1 MAMTVFMGMMGVSSR
16 GYTMGAMMVMVGMD
30 ISIGMF
36 FLFLIILCFSPFRLL
51 VPVAMDM
58 MMPVATSL
66 PMPMLMPLRLYM
78 SSIPMVEVD
87 MMSHR

>member
-1 MAMTVFMGMMGVSSR
+1 
-16 GYTMGAMMVMVGMD
+16 MGAMMVMVGMD